1 MSFSRFLA
9 AVAVAALA
17 AGPVVAESQEKAASG
32 ADAAAGK
39 GHAHHH
45 GHGHEAAHAG
55 LPGDAPL
62 PGRSIYQLEGQW
74 SKPGGERFALAD
86 LRGRPVLVLLF
97 YGTCQSAC
105 PVLVRDLQR
114 IDAQLSAEERA
125 GVRYLLVSFDP
136 AVDTPERL
144 AAYAKE
150 HSLASDRWTLASGT
164 PDQVREI
171 AAVLGVNYRPTGDGH
186 YSHTQRIT
194 ILDRDGV
201 VAESF
206 DGMDRPIE
214 PIAARA
220 KQEIEKGEVRR

>member
-1 MSFSRFLA
+1 MSLFRLLTA
-9 AVAVAALA
+9 AAAAATLVAGQAAAESA
-17 AGPVVAESQEKAASG
+17 AGSG
-32 ADAAAGK
+32 DA
-39 GHAHHH
+39 HHHHH
-45 GHGHEAAHAG
+45 GHAGAHAG
-55 LPGDAPL
+55 LPGNAPL
-62 PGRSIYQLEGQW
+62 PGRSIYLLEGPW
-74 SKPGGERFALAD
+74 SKAGGGSFALAD

-114 IDAQLSAEERA
+114 IDAQLADQDRA
-125 GVRYLLVSFDP
+125 GARYLLVSFDP
-136 AVDTPERL
+136 TVDTPERL
-144 AAYAKE
+144 ADYAKD
-150 HSLASDRWTLASGT
+150 HGLAADRWTLASGT
-164 PDQVREI
+164 PDQVREL

-214 PIAARA
+214 PIVARA
-220 KQEIEKGEVRR
+220 KQEIGKGEDGR